1 MNPPPDRPR
10 ILIVDDVP
18 VNIRMLGEALRKEY
32 DVRVATSGAKALEL
46 AGIKED
52 APDLILLDVMMPG
65 MDGYDVC
72 RRLKED
78 PATRGI
84 PVIFITAKGE
94 VQDET
99 LGLDLGA
106 VDYITKPFKLPI
118 VLARV
123 RTHLGLKR
131 KTDLLESLASIDGL
145 TDIPNRRALDQAL
158 DQEWRRASRAG
169 APMAVIILDVDYFKR
184 YNDRFGH
191 AAGDECLRKVA
202 RTLTAALLRPA
213 DLAAR
218 YGGEEFAAV
227 LPETQLEDA
236 GQVAERIR
244 VGVADLAL
252 PHPDSEAAPVVT
264 VSLGVAAT
272 WPEPNRTL
280 QELVEKADRLL
291 YEAKSSGRN
300 RWKGEALT

>member
-1 MNPPPDRPR
+1 
-10 ILIVDDVP
+10 
-18 VNIRMLGEALRKEY
+18 
-32 DVRVATSGAKALEL
+32 
-46 AGIKED
+46 
-52 APDLILLDVMMPG
+52 
-65 MDGYDVC
+65 
-72 RRLKED
+72 
-78 PATRGI
+78 
-84 PVIFITAKGE
+84 
-94 VQDET
+94 
-99 LGLDLGA
+99 
-106 VDYITKPFKLPI
+106 
-118 VLARV
+118 
-123 RTHLGLKR
+123 LGLKR